1 MIRSLGPDINLLI
14 DRHDDSVRSGS
25 WSPVS
30 TVTVWTAVSYV
41 SWRYGT
47 QKEVSSPPL
56 NARTMAMGLEHWN
69 TNTKKAL
76 ARTNQRLC
84 RGDDA
89 ASNVS

>member
-1 MIRSLGPDINLLI
+1 MTRSLGPDVDLLI

-30 TVTVWTAVSYV
+30 TMTVRTGASYV

-56 NARTMAMGLEHWN
+56 NARTMAMGLEHWD

-76 ARTNQRLC
+76 ARMNQRLC
-84 RGDDA
+84 KGDDA